1 MKNIRYVAFDADDTL
16 WVNEKFFRD
25 GEAVLCGLLEEYAPA
40 EEVIK
45 HLYDLEMST
54 LKLYGY
60 GIKAYI
66 LSMIETALDI
76 SGGKVPQETIRK
88 IIEMGKT
95 QMDRPVVLYEGV
107 KEVLDSLSGRYELI
121 LATKGDM
128 LDQYRKIGKSGLKDY
143 FGHIEIMSDKK
154 ISDYRRLMDKLTIG
168 PSEFLMIGNS
178 LKSDVV
184 PVLEMGGYAAHV
196 PCDVT
201 WMHEEIDF
209 ELSHPNFRQL
219 SHITDILDV
228 L

>member
-25 GEAVLCGLLEEYAPA
+25 GEAVLCSLLEEYAPA
-40 EEVIK
+40 EKVIK

-76 SGGKVPQETIRK
+76 SDGKVPQEIIRK
-88 IIEMGKT
+88 IVEMGKT
-95 QMDRPVVLYEGV
+95 QMDRPVEVYDGV
-107 KEVLDSLSGRYELI
+107 KDVLESLNSRYHLI

-128 LDQYRKIGKSGLKDY
+128 LDQYRKIGKSGLKGY
-143 FGHIEIMSDKK
+143 FAHIEIMSDKK
-154 ISDYRRLMDKLTIG
+154 ISDYRRLMDKLACE

-219 SHITDILDV
+219 SGITDILDV

>member
-1 MKNIRYVAFDADDTL
+1 MNNIRYVAFDADDTL

-25 GEAVLCGLLEEYAPA
+25 GEAALCGLLEEYASA

-66 LSMIETALDI
+66 LSMIETAIDI
-76 SGGKVPQETIRK
+76 SGGKVRQDTIRE

-95 QMDRPVVLYEGV
+95 QMNRPVEVYEGV
-107 KEVLDSLSGRYELI
+107 AEVLDSLRGKYELI

-143 FGHIEIMSDKK
+143 FGHIEVMSDKK
-154 ISDYRRLMDKLTIG
+154 ISDYRRLMDKLACE
-168 PSEFLMIGNS
+168 PSQFMMIGNS

-201 WMHEEIDF
+201 WTHEEIDF

-219 SHITDILDV
+219 SRITDILGM